1 MSNIQYIPI
10 VNLPNNNIQFGSQI
24 NNPINNNLFYESQI
38 NELKR
43 QLNEEKNKNQI
54 LFNENLQLKQK
65 INNLNVNI
73 TNYTNQIMLLQNEL
87 LKYKN
92 NFTNTPINYSIT
104 SIKPGEKI
112 MAINFVSMG
121 IQEIGHYALACK
133 NTDLFVRLEE
143 QLNNDF
149 PQLKNHETYFMV
161 NAKRI
166 KRFKTLDE
174 NKIKN
179 KDIINIFIMDS

>member
-1 MSNIQYIPI
+1 M
-10 VNLPNNNIQFGSQI
+10 
-24 NNPINNNLFYESQI
+24 YESQI

-87 LKYKN
+87 LKYQTNFN
-92 NFTNTPINYSIT
+92 NFNNFNNFSNPFNNTINIL
-104 SIKPGEKI
+104 KPGENI
-112 MAINFVSMG
+112 LSINFVSAG
-121 IQEIGHYALACK
+121 IQDIGHYSIACK

-143 QLNNDF
+143 KLNNDF
-149 PQLKNHETYFMV
+149 PKLKNHETYFMV
-161 NAKRI
+161 NAKE
-166 KRFKTLDE
+166 L
-174 NKIKN
+174 
-179 KDIINIFIMDS
+179 KDLKH